1 MSHLLGGILP
11 ALVTPLH
18 PDETL
23 NSGALEKLLE
33 RVRNVGAYLNS
44 ELKAIAAK
52 SKLAGEVRGVG
63 MMQALELTI
72 PARPLVER
80 AMAAGVLLNSTQ
92 DTVLRFLPPYI
103 LEEKHV
109 DKGMRVLRKLLR
121 EMAKN

>member
-1 MSHLLGGILP
+1 
-11 ALVTPLH
+11 
-18 PDETL
+18 
-23 NSGALEKLLE
+23 
-33 RVRNVGAYLNS
+33 
-44 ELKAIAAK
+44 LKAIAAK

-80 AMAAGVLLNSTQ
+80 AMAQGVLLNSMQ